1 MVLVSA
7 YVMKKQYTRACLGFT
22 PYFVVDLIFC
32 AIEIL
37 VILFFFY
44 LFCGHS
50 WIFLHHVDGFCLD
63 IVAVK
68 VFFIKRKE
76 KYKHSEV
83 FVS

>member
-37 VILFFFY
+37 VILFFFTC
-44 LFCGHS
+44 F
-50 WIFLHHVDGFCLD
+50 VDTVEFS
-63 IVAVK
+63 
-68 VFFIKRKE
+68 FIMLM
-76 KYKHSEV
+76 V
-83 FVS
+83 FV